1 MDDSKSR
8 TRAFRYSIATILFLA
23 ACVAGMLAGY
33 RAGFSTGYS
42 SGIEE
47 RRSELPMV
55 TIYEFDKIFSES
67 QLTQSQL
74 NDAGVGRLDLVVMA
88 IETTIEPDTWEA
100 LGGEGTIRP
109 MGENAIAVK
118 QRPYVHEQI
127 SEFFT
132 NPDVAIKLIG
142 YALQEFQRMAAFRAS
157 GPPMGMGMGMGMG
170 TMEASPGSDMD
181 NDGGEQSDAH
191 ESPSQVQ

>member
-1 MDDSKSR
+1 MNDFRHR
-8 TRAFRYSIATILFLA
+8 TRAFRYSIATILLLA

-33 RAGFSTGYS
+33 QAGFSNGYS
-42 SGIEE
+42 SGIEK

-55 TIYEFDKIFSES
+55 TIYECDTIFKGS
-67 QLTQSQL
+67 QLTQSEL
-74 NDAGVGRLDLVVMA
+74 NDAGVGRLDLVIMA
-88 IETTIEPDTWEA
+88 IETTIEPDTWET
-100 LGGEGTIRP
+100 LGGEGTMRP

-132 NPDVAIKLIG
+132 NPDVAKKTIG

-157 GPPMGMGMGMGMG
+157 GPPMGMGMGMG
-170 TMEASPGSDMD
+170 TMEASPNSDKD